1 VNDWNIERGVEGM
14 SDHMKRTGKKFILYA
29 VSFLFLFIFI
39 YPLYFVI
46 ISSLKTNTE
55 IFISPFSLPKTLQF
69 ENYRTAIEIGN
80 VGRQFLNSL
89 FLSLATLA
97 LTIAVASMVSFAI
110 SRLRFGGQGAV
121 RVYFVMGMMVPIQS
135 IIVPLAW
142 AINNFNIR
150 DNYLIL
156 ILLFTAFHMPLA
168 TFIVTGSMNSL
179 PSSLEEAAIIDGCSI
194 YKVFYKI
201 ILPLVKPAI
210 ATVGIFVFMYTWND
224 LLVSMVFIGKSE
236 LRTIS
241 VGLLNFVGA
250 RKSDYGALMAAIFIA
265 ILPPLLMYLFL
276 QENVVKGLTSG
287 SNK

>member
-1 VNDWNIERGVEGM
+1 M
-14 SDHMKRTGKKFILYA
+14 KDHGKKIGKKVILYLIA
-29 VSFLFLFIFI
+29 LLFLFIFI

-55 IFISPFSLPKTLQF
+55 IFTTPFAFPKELQLL
-69 ENYRTAIEIGN
+69 NYKTAIEIGN
-80 VGRQFLNSL
+80 IGRQFLNSL
-89 FLSLATLA
+89 FLAIVTLA
-97 LTIAVASMVSFAI
+97 LTILMASMVSYAI
-110 SRLRFGGQGAV
+110 SRLRFKGQGAI

-156 ILLFTAFHMPLA
+156 ILLFTASHMPLA
-168 TFIVTGSMNSL
+168 TFIITGSMNSL
-179 PSSLEEAAIIDGCSI
+179 PTSLEEAAIIDGCSI
-194 YKVFYKI
+194 YKVYSKI
-201 ILPLVKPAI
+201 VLPLVKPAM

-224 LLVSMVFIGKSE
+224 LLVSMVFIGKAE

-287 SNK
+287 ANK

>member
-1 VNDWNIERGVEGM
+1 M
-14 SDHMKRTGKKFILYA
+14 SDHVKKTGKKVILYT
-29 VSFLFLFIFI
+29 VSFVFLFIFI

-46 ISSLKTNTE
+46 ISSLKTNSE
-55 IFISPFSLPKTLQF
+55 IFISPFSLPASLHFDNFVK
-69 ENYRTAIEIGN
+69 AIKIGN
-80 VGRQFLNSL
+80 IGRQFLNSM
-89 FLSLATLA
+89 FLALTTLA
-97 LTIAVASMVSFAI
+97 LTAIVACMVSFAI
-110 SRLRFGGQGAV
+110 SRLRFKGQGAV

-150 DNYLIL
+150 DNYLLL
-156 ILLFTAFHMPLA
+156 ILLFTASHMPLA
-168 TFIVTGSMNSL
+168 TFIITGSMNSL

-194 YKVFYKI
+194 YKLFYKI
-201 ILPLVKPAI
+201 VIPLVKPAI

-224 LLVSMVFIGKSE
+224 LLVSMVFIGKAN

-265 ILPPLLMYLFL
+265 ILPPLSMYLVL

-287 SNK
+287 ANK

>member
-1 VNDWNIERGVEGM
+1 M

>member
-1 VNDWNIERGVEGM
+1 M
-14 SDHMKRTGKKFILYA
+14 HDHAKKIAKRILMYLIA
-29 VSFLFLFIFI
+29 FLFLFIFM

-55 IFISPFSLPKTLQF
+55 IFISPFSFPKEFHF
-69 ENYRTAIEIGN
+69 ENYKTAIEIGN
-80 VGRQFLNSL
+80 IGRQFVNSM
-89 FLSLATLA
+89 FLSLVTLA
-97 LTIAVASMVSFAI
+97 LTATLASMVSFAI
-110 SRLRFGGQGAV
+110 SRLRFTGQEIM

-142 AINNFNIR
+142 VINNFNIR
-150 DNYLIL
+150 DNYAVL
-156 ILLFTAFHMPLA
+156 ILLFTASHMPLA

-194 YKVFYKI
+194 YQVFLKI
-201 ILPLVKPAI
+201 VLPLVKPAI

-250 RKSDYGALMAAIFIA
+250 RKSDYGALMAAIFVA
-265 ILPPLLMYLFL
+265 MLPPLVMYLLL

-287 SNK
+287 ANK

>member
-1 VNDWNIERGVEGM
+1 M
-14 SDHMKRTGKKFILYA
+14 KDHGKKKGKKVILYLIA
-29 VSFLFLFIFI
+29 LLFLFIFI

-55 IFISPFSLPKTLQF
+55 IFTTPFAFPKELQF
-69 ENYRTAIEIGN
+69 LNYKTAIEIGN
-80 VGRQFLNSL
+80 IGRQFLNSL
-89 FLSLATLA
+89 FLAVVTLA
-97 LTIAVASMVSFAI
+97 LTILMASMVSYAI
-110 SRLRFGGQGAV
+110 SRLRFKGQGAM

-156 ILLFTAFHMPLA
+156 ILLFTASHMPLA
-168 TFIVTGSMNSL
+168 TFIITGSMNSL
-179 PSSLEEAAIIDGCSI
+179 PTSLEEAAIIDGCSI
-194 YKVFYKI
+194 YKVYSKI
-201 ILPLVKPAI
+201 VLPLVKPAM

-224 LLVSMVFIGKSE
+224 LLVSMVFIGKAE

-287 SNK
+287 ANK

>member
-1 VNDWNIERGVEGM
+1 M
-14 SDHMKRTGKKFILYA
+14 KDHGKKIGKKVILYLIA
-29 VSFLFLFIFI
+29 LLFLFIFI

-55 IFISPFSLPKTLQF
+55 IFTTPFAFPKKLQF
-69 ENYRTAIEIGN
+69 LNYKTAIEIGN
-80 VGRQFLNSL
+80 IGRQFLNSL
-89 FLSLATLA
+89 FLAVVTLA
-97 LTIAVASMVSFAI
+97 LTILMASMVSYAI
-110 SRLRFGGQGAV
+110 SRLRFKGQGAM

-156 ILLFTAFHMPLA
+156 ILLFTASHMPLA
-168 TFIVTGSMNSL
+168 TFIITGSMNGL
-179 PSSLEEAAIIDGCSI
+179 PTSLEEAAIIDGCSI
-194 YKVFYKI
+194 YKVYSKI
-201 ILPLVKPAI
+201 VLPLVKPAM

-224 LLVSMVFIGKSE
+224 LLVSMVFIGKAE

-287 SNK
+287 ANK

>member
-1 VNDWNIERGVEGM
+1 M

-69 ENYRTAIEIGN
+69 ENYKTAIEIGN

-210 ATVGIFVFMYTWND
+210 ATIGIFVFMYTWND

>member
-1 VNDWNIERGVEGM
+1 MNDHV
-14 SDHMKRTGKKFILYA
+14 KKIVKKVILYA

-55 IFISPFSLPKTLQF
+55 IFTSPFAFPKVFHF
-69 ENYRTAIEIGN
+69 ENYKTAIEIGN
-80 VGRQFLNSL
+80 IGRQFLNSM
-89 FLSLATLA
+89 FLALATLV
-97 LTIAVASMVSFAI
+97 LTAIIASMASFAI
-110 SRLRFGGQGAV
+110 SRLRFKGQGIM

-142 AINNFNIR
+142 AINNFDIR
-150 DNYLIL
+150 DNYIVL
-156 ILLFTAFHMPLA
+156 ILLFTASHMPLA
-168 TFIVTGSMNSL
+168 TFILTASMNSL
-179 PSSLEEAAIIDGCSI
+179 PTSLEEAAIIDGCSI
-194 YKVFYKI
+194 YKVYTKI
-201 ILPLVKPAI
+201 VMPLIKPAL

-224 LLVSMVFIGKSE
+224 LLVSMVFIGKAD

-265 ILPPLLMYLFL
+265 ILPPLTMYLVL

-287 SNK
+287 ANK

>member
-1 VNDWNIERGVEGM
+1 M
-14 SDHMKRTGKKFILYA
+14 KDHGKKIGKKVILYLIA
-29 VSFLFLFIFI
+29 LLFLFIFI

-55 IFISPFSLPKTLQF
+55 IFTTPFAFPKKLQF
-69 ENYRTAIEIGN
+69 LNYKTAIEIGN
-80 VGRQFLNSL
+80 IGRQFLNSL
-89 FLSLATLA
+89 FLAVVTLA
-97 LTIAVASMVSFAI
+97 LTILMASMVSYAI
-110 SRLRFGGQGAV
+110 SRLRFKGQGAM

-156 ILLFTAFHMPLA
+156 ILLFTASHMPLA
-168 TFIVTGSMNSL
+168 TFIITGSMNSL
-179 PSSLEEAAIIDGCSI
+179 PTSLEEAAIIDGCSI
-194 YKVFYKI
+194 YKVYSKI
-201 ILPLVKPAI
+201 VLPLVKPAM

-224 LLVSMVFIGKSE
+224 LLVSMVFIGKAE

-287 SNK
+287 ANK